1 MHSKKLEDTELW
13 KAYKT
18 KNNSDASRS
27 LWVEKIYEAA
37 ANYLLDVRKT
47 FPNYTLHDETH
58 ILNVLDGM
66 GGLLGDQISLLS
78 VGEMELLILAAS
90 LHDLGMVYTEE
101 EKKRCY
107 QDEEACRKFLRT
119 YRPELLGC
127 PVEEWKAEDR
137 QWYLRT
143 LHPFRLWD
151 VLENEQW
158 SELFKNAPLEIVSKD
173 CILAVCQA
181 HGEKPEELHSNRGL
195 QYLAA
200 DDVDPLFCALLLRL
214 GDLLDFDDTRAPKVL
229 YSYAACNEKSREE
242 WDKHRASAGF
252 RYPPTPSTDD
262 LPYKARCTNPGVEH
276 AVRDFLDWIDEEL
289 GNCFNLQKYC
299 RAGWR
304 QEFPFPRAVMRG
316 EIESDGYMS
325 GDFCLT
331 MDQTQILELLTGE
344 NLYDHSDVFVRELL
358 QNAIDATLLRG
369 EMEPGF
375 VPENSRI
382 DIWEWTDRDGYM
394 WFRIDDQGTGMTA
407 GMLQRYFL
415 KVGNSYYNSQE
426 LERDLRDHGQTD
438 KYNGISRFGIGF
450 LSCFLCG
457 ECAEVSTLYFDP
469 KKNYR
474 EEALVESYQTLHFG
488 LRLQVTGLSGYY
500 TLKNQSRHHQAD
512 ESFPAPGDYGQD
524 HGQIFDR
531 NGYRNNPGTSIA
543 IRLNVGKLGTL
554 NLREATEKYLCGAR
568 VPVYYNNRRVGRTY
582 KEMMQAV
589 HEVAGENFYELSPEL
604 KDEFDRC
611 FPAVRGQYPKISVTV
626 IPLDTEEDQV
636 LPDFSGVIMK
646 YDVHFDKEL
655 QWKVKDQEYVL
666 SWKVSNFGK
675 GIFEIKINSKNTN
688 REPNSLHWTWK
699 KLKKKL
705 GSEKIAV
712 LKKEFEKQ
720 SVCPKAEDLPGGVWQ
735 PFADQMDPYEAWC
748 AYCDHQQIAQMEFS
762 VEDCMCPTIVSLSLN
777 KNNRQLGYTYQGVI
791 AGDFI
796 NTQFDM
802 KLYDCAIFLLGS
814 MWKPRVKVSRSR
826 ISGLPLNVLLAIY
839 GLYRKYDM
847 RLILASVLDW
857 KYSTLKEWRE
867 AHIPQMGQWMKK
879 NLGNYFTE
887 IKNNLQKQLDIK
899 KERFRISTNLYHF
912 DDDTILFK
920 YLAAYLQDNYLMT
933 INYEEGQRISFFE
946 KEGNGLERDYDLFP
960 PMMFCKAAN
969 DRSRQFL
976 CCSEA
981 EFRRGI
987 TVDHPFAAWLLNNT
1001 VPLNQYFPRQF
1012 QMIVECLCDDS
1023 EEDVIEKCNS
1033 IRRQLTA
1040 LPEHHG
1046 VDVSAF
1052 PELGSRDFWSA
1063 KEWERGNI

>member
-1 MHSKKLEDTELW
+1 MHSKKLEDTEFW
-13 KAYKT
+13 KVYKT
-18 KNNSDASRS
+18 KINSDARRS
-27 LWVEKIYEAA
+27 LWVKEIYEVAV
-37 ANYLLDVRKT
+37 NYLLDVRKT

-58 ILNVLDGM
+58 ILNVLDAV
-66 GGLLGDQISLLS
+66 GGLLGDQISRLS
-78 VGEMELLILAAS
+78 AGEMELLILAAS

-101 EKKRCY
+101 EKKRYY
-107 QDEEACRKFLRT
+107 QEEEACSKFLRT

-127 PVEEWKAEDR
+127 SVEEWKAEDQ

-158 SELFKNAPLEIVSKD
+158 SELFKNAPLEIVPKA

-181 HGEKPEELHSNRGL
+181 HGEKPEELHSNKKL
-195 QYLAA
+195 EYLAA
-200 DDVDPLFCALLLRL
+200 EDVDPLFCALLLRL

-229 YSYAACNEKSREE
+229 YSYVACNEKSREE
-242 WDKHRASAGF
+242 WDKHQASAGF
-252 RYPPTPSTDD
+252 RYPPTPSRDD

-304 QEFPFPRAVMRG
+304 QEFPFPRAVMRE

-369 EMEPGF
+369 EMEPDF
-375 VPENSRI
+375 VPEKSRI

-426 LERDLRDHGQTD
+426 LERDLRDHGHTN

-450 LSCFLCG
+450 LSTFLCG

-512 ESFPAPGDYGQD
+512 ESFPVPGDYGQD
-524 HGQIFDR
+524 HGHIFDR

-568 VPVYYNNRRVGRTY
+568 VPVYYNNQRIGRTY
-582 KEMMQAV
+582 KEIMQAV
-589 HEVAGENFYELSPEL
+589 HEVEGENFYELSPEL

-646 YDVHFDKEL
+646 YGVHFHKKL
-655 QWKVKDQEYVL
+655 QWKVKDQEYML
-666 SWKVSNFGK
+666 FWDDSYWKKEVPK
-675 GIFEIKINSKNTN
+675 IEIKSKNISRSQN
-688 REPNSLHWTWK
+688 PLHWKWEE
-699 KLKKKL
+699 LKEEL

-712 LKKEFEKQ
+712 VETVFEKQ
-720 SVCPKAEDLPGGVWQ
+720 SVCPKAKDLPGDVWQ
-735 PFADQMDPYEAWC
+735 LFGDQMELYEAWC
-748 AYCDHQQIAQMEFS
+748 AYWDHEQIAQMELS
-762 VEDCMCPTIVSLSLN
+762 VEDCECPTIESLSLN
-777 KNNRQLGYTYQGVI
+777 KYNDQLAYTYQGVT
-791 AGDFI
+791 AGDCEDLRFFA
-796 NTQFDM
+796 NQN
-802 KLYDCAIFLLGS
+802 DCAMFLLGS
-814 MWKPRVKVSRSR
+814 MWKPRVEVSRSR

-839 GLYRKYDM
+839 GVFRKHGM
-847 RLILASVLDW
+847 RVILGGLNDW
-857 KYSTLKEWRE
+857 KNSTLKEWRE
-867 AHIPQMGQWMKK
+867 AQIPQMDQWMRK

-887 IKNNLQKQLDIK
+887 IKNNLQKPLDIEK
-899 KERFRISTNLYHF
+899 VGFRISTNLYIF
-912 DDDTILFK
+912 ADDTILFK
-920 YLAAYLQDNYLMT
+920 YLAAYLQDNYHMT
-933 INYEEGQRISFFE
+933 INYEEGQTISFFAKDGDKME
-946 KEGNGLERDYDLFP
+946 QDYDLFP
-960 PMMFCKAAN
+960 PMMFCKAAS
-969 DRSRQFL
+969 DRSRQYL

-981 EFRRGI
+981 KFRRGI
-987 TVDHPFAAWLLNNT
+987 TADHPFATWLLNNA
-1001 VPLNQYFPRQF
+1001 VPLNQYFLRQF
-1012 QMIVECLCDDS
+1012 QMIVKCLCDDS
-1023 EEDVIEKCNS
+1023 EEDVIEECNS

-1040 LPEHHG
+1040 LPGHHG

-1052 PELGSRDFWSA
+1052 PELSSRDFWSV
-1063 KEWERGNI
+1063 EE

>member
-1 MHSKKLEDTELW
+1 MHSKKLEDTEFW
-13 KAYKT
+13 KVYKT
-18 KNNSDASRS
+18 KINSDARRS
-27 LWVEKIYEAA
+27 LWVKEIYEVAV
-37 ANYLLDVRKT
+37 NYLLDVRKT

-58 ILNVLDGM
+58 ILNVLDAV
-66 GGLLGDQISLLS
+66 GGLLGDQISRLS
-78 VGEMELLILAAS
+78 AGEMELLILAAS

-101 EKKRCY
+101 EKKRYY
-107 QDEEACRKFLRT
+107 QEEEACSKFLRT

-127 PVEEWKAEDR
+127 SVEEWKAEDQ

-158 SELFKNAPLEIVSKD
+158 SELFKNAPLEIVPKA

-181 HGEKPEELHSNRGL
+181 HGEKPEELHSNKKL
-195 QYLAA
+195 EYLAA
-200 DDVDPLFCALLLRL
+200 EDVDPLFCALLLRL

-229 YSYAACNEKSREE
+229 YSYVACNEKSREE
-242 WDKHRASAGF
+242 WDKHQASAGF
-252 RYPPTPSTDD
+252 RYPPTPSRDD

-304 QEFPFPRAVMRG
+304 QEFPFPRAVMRE

-369 EMEPGF
+369 EMEPDF
-375 VPENSRI
+375 VPEKSRI

-426 LERDLRDHGQTD
+426 LERDLRDHGHTN

-450 LSCFLCG
+450 LSTFLCG

-512 ESFPAPGDYGQD
+512 APFPAPGSEYE
-524 HGQIFDR
+524 HIFDR
-531 NGYRNNPGTSIA
+531 HGYRNNPGTTIA

-568 VPVYYNNRRVGRTY
+568 VPVYYNNQRIGRTY
-582 KEMMQAV
+582 EEMMQAV
-589 HEVAGENFYELSPEL
+589 HEVAGENFYELSPKL

-626 IPLDTEEDQV
+626 IPLDTEEDQI
-636 LPDFSGVIMK
+636 LPDFSGVIIK
-646 YDVHFDKEL
+646 YDVHFDKKR
-655 QWKVKDQEYVL
+655 QWKVKDQVYEVQGYAPL
-666 SWKVSNFGK
+666 MRKVDFKIG
-675 GIFEIKINSKNTN
+675 FESVNLN
-688 REPNSLHWTWK
+688 K
-699 KLKKKL
+699 KLIDWKWKDLNKKFDL
-705 GSEKIAV
+705 EKIVA
-712 LKKEFEKQ
+712 LESEFEKQ
-720 SVCPKAEDLPGGVWQ
+720 SVCPKVEDLPGEVWQ
-735 PFADQMDPYEAWC
+735 PFADQMDLYEAWR
-748 AYCDHQQIAQMEFS
+748 AYWDHEQIAQMELS
-762 VEDCMCPTIVSLSLN
+762 VEDCECPTIESLSLN
-777 KNNRQLGYTYQGVI
+777 KDNGQLGYTYQGII
-791 AGDFI
+791 AGDIIDIVVYSQQKVFA
-796 NTQFDM
+796 M
-802 KLYDCAIFLLGS
+802 FLLGS
-814 MWKPRVKVSRSR
+814 MWKPKVEVSRSR
-826 ISGLPLNVLLAIY
+826 ISGLPLSVSLATC
-839 GLYRKYDM
+839 GLYKKNNMKISLDE
-847 RLILASVLDW
+847 LDDW
-857 KYSTLKEWRE
+857 KNSTLKEWKE
-867 AHIPQMGQWMKK
+867 AQIPSMDQWMRK
-879 NLGNYFTE
+879 NLGDYLTE
-887 IKNNLQKQLDIK
+887 IKNNLQKPLSIKNDIFK
-899 KERFRISTNLYHF
+899 ISTKFYDF
-912 DDDTILFK
+912 DDTVILFK

-933 INYEEGQRISFFE
+933 INYEEGQKISFFE
-946 KEGNGLERDYDLFP
+946 KDGDKMEQDYDLFP
-960 PMMFCKAAN
+960 PMMFCRAAN
-969 DRSRQFL
+969 DRSRQYL
-976 CCSEA
+976 CCSEDV
-981 EFRRGI
+981 FRRGI
-987 TVDHPFAAWLLNNT
+987 TADHPFATWLLNSA

-1023 EEDVIEKCNS
+1023 EEEVIEKCNS

-1052 PELGSRDFWSA
+1052 PELSSRDFWSA
-1063 KEWERGNI
+1063 EEWDQGNI

>member
-1 MHSKKLEDTELW
+1 M
-13 KAYKT
+13 
-18 KNNSDASRS
+18 
-27 LWVEKIYEAA
+27 
-37 ANYLLDVRKT
+37 
-47 FPNYTLHDETH
+47 
-58 ILNVLDGM
+58 
-66 GGLLGDQISLLS
+66 
-78 VGEMELLILAAS
+78 
-90 LHDLGMVYTEE
+90 
-101 EKKRCY
+101 
-107 QDEEACRKFLRT
+107 
-119 YRPELLGC
+119 
-127 PVEEWKAEDR
+127 
-137 QWYLRT
+137 
-143 LHPFRLWD
+143 
-151 VLENEQW
+151 
-158 SELFKNAPLEIVSKD
+158 
-173 CILAVCQA
+173 
-181 HGEKPEELHSNRGL
+181 
-195 QYLAA
+195 
-200 DDVDPLFCALLLRL
+200 LRL

-229 YSYAACNEKSREE
+229 YSYVACNEKSREE

-369 EMEPGF
+369 EMEPDF
-375 VPENSRI
+375 VPEKSRI

-426 LERDLRDHGQTD
+426 LERDLRDHGHTN

-450 LSCFLCG
+450 LSTFLCG
-457 ECAEVSTLYFDP
+457 ECAEVSTLYFDS

-512 ESFPAPGDYGQD
+512 ESFPVPGDYGQD
-524 HGQIFDR
+524 HDHIFDR

-582 KEMMQAV
+582 KEIMQAV
-589 HEVAGENFYELSPEL
+589 HEVAGESIYELSPEL

-626 IPLDTEEDQV
+626 IPLDTEEDQI
-636 LPDFSGVIMK
+636 LPDFSGVIIK
-646 YDVHFDKEL
+646 YDVHFDKKL
-655 QWKVKDQEYVL
+655 QWKVKDQEYGVTWENTYMEEGVPEIELKCMNTRQSRFHL
-666 SWKVSNFGK
+666 SW
-675 GIFEIKINSKNTN
+675 
-688 REPNSLHWTWK
+688 LQ
-699 KLKKKL
+699 LKKFNI
-705 GSEKIAV
+705 EKIVA
-712 LKKEFEKQ
+712 LETEFEKLPI
-720 SVCPKAEDLPGGVWQ
+720 CPKVDDLPSEVWK
-735 PFADQMDPYEAWC
+735 PFEDQMELYEAWRG
-748 AYCDHQQIAQMEFS
+748 YWDHQQIAQMEFS
-762 VEDCMCPTIVSLSLN
+762 VKDCGCPHIISLSLN
-777 KNNRQLGYTYQGVI
+777 KHNRKLVYTYQGVI
-791 AGDFI
+791 SGDFNNTETYI
-796 NTQFDM
+796 NRN
-802 KLYDCAIFLLGS
+802 DCAMFLLGS
-814 MWKPRVKVSRSR
+814 MWKPRVEVSRSR
-826 ISGLPLNVLLAIY
+826 ISGLPLSVLLAASALLKKY
-839 GLYRKYDM
+839 HLGQLWGGLN
-847 RLILASVLDW
+847 DW
-857 KYSTLKEWRE
+857 KNSTLKEWRD
-867 AHIPQMGQWMKK
+867 AQIPQFDQLMRK
-879 NLGNYFTE
+879 NLGTILTE
-887 IKNNLQKQLDIK
+887 IKKELQKPLGIK
-899 KERFRISTNLYHF
+899 EDRFTVSTNIYHF
-912 DDDTILFK
+912 DDDAILDK
-920 YLAAYLQDNYLMT
+920 YLETYLQDNYLMT
-933 INYEEGQRISFFE
+933 INYEEGQTISFFE
-946 KEGNGLERDYDLFP
+946 KDGDKMEQDYDLFP
-960 PMMFCKAAN
+960 PMMFCKAAS
-969 DRSRQFL
+969 DRSRQYL

-981 EFRRGI
+981 KFRRGI
-987 TVDHPFAAWLLNNT
+987 TADHPFAAWLLYNA

-1012 QMIVECLCDDS
+1012 QMIVGCLCNDS

-1052 PELGSRDFWSA
+1052 PELSSRDFWSA
-1063 KEWERGNI
+1063 EE

>member
-1 MHSKKLEDTELW
+1 MHSKNLEDTKLW

-18 KNNSDASRS
+18 KNKSDASRS
-27 LWVEKIYEAA
+27 LWVKEIYGAA

-58 ILNVLDGM
+58 ILNVLEAM
-66 GGLLGDQISLLS
+66 GGLLGDQISLLT

-101 EKKRCY
+101 EKKRYY
-107 QDEEACRKFLRT
+107 QDEEACSKFLRT

-127 PVEEWKAEDR
+127 SVEEWKAEDQ

-158 SELFKNAPLEIVSKD
+158 SELFKHAPLEIVPKA

-181 HGEKPEELHSNRGL
+181 HGEKPEELHNNKKL
-195 QYLAA
+195 EYLAA

-229 YSYAACNEKSREE
+229 YSYVACNEKSREE

-252 RYPPTPSTDD
+252 RYPPTPFRDD

-289 GNCFNLQKYC
+289 GNCFTLQKYC

-304 QEFPFPRAVMRG
+304 QEFSFPRAVMRG

-358 QNAIDATLLRG
+358 QNAIDAMLLRG
-369 EMEPGF
+369 EMEPDF
-375 VPENSRI
+375 VPEKSRI

-407 GMLQRYFL
+407 GMLKRYFL

-426 LERDLRDHGQTD
+426 LERDLRDHGHTN

-450 LSCFLCG
+450 LSTFLCG

-474 EEALVESYQTLHFG
+474 EEALAESYQTLHFG

-512 ESFPAPGDYGQD
+512 ESFPVPGDYGLD
-524 HGQIFDR
+524 HGHIFDR

-568 VPVYYNNRRVGRTY
+568 VPVYYNNQRIGRTY
-582 KEMMQAV
+582 KEIMQAV
-589 HEVAGENFYELSPEL
+589 HEVEGENFYELSPEL

-611 FPAVRGQYPKISVTV
+611 FPAVRAQYPKISVTV

-636 LPDFSGVIMK
+636 LPDFSGVLIK
-646 YDVHFDKEL
+646 YGVRFDKER

-666 SWKVSNFGK
+666 SWHLSYWSKGVPILEIESSNT
-675 GIFEIKINSKNTN
+675 S
-688 REPNSLHWTWK
+688 RRPLYWTWK
-699 KLKKKL
+699 KLKEEF
-705 GSEKIAV
+705 GSEKIAA
-712 LKKEFEKQ
+712 LELEFEKQ
-720 SVCPKAEDLPGGVWQ
+720 SVCPKAEDLPGEVWQ
-735 PFADQMDPYEAWC
+735 PFAKQTNLHEVWI
-748 AYCDHQQIAQMEFS
+748 AYCNYQQTAQMELS
-762 VEDCMCPTIVSLSLN
+762 VEDCGCPTIVSLSLN
-777 KNNRQLGYTYQGVI
+777 KYNGQLAYTYQGVI
-791 AGDFI
+791 AGDYEDSRFFA
-796 NTQFDM
+796 NRN
-802 KLYDCAIFLLGS
+802 DCAMFLLGS
-814 MWKPRVKVSRSR
+814 MWKPRVEVSRSR

-839 GLYRKYDM
+839 GVFRKHGM
-847 RLILASVLDW
+847 RVILGGLNDW
-857 KYSTLKEWRE
+857 KNSTLKEWRE
-867 AHIPQMGQWMKK
+867 VQIPQMDQWMKK
-879 NLGNYFTE
+879 NLGNYITK
-887 IKNNLQKQLDIK
+887 ITNNLQKPLDIE
-899 KERFRISTNLYHF
+899 KEGFRISTKIF
-912 DDDTILFK
+912 DFYFDIILFK
-920 YLAAYLQDNYLMT
+920 YLAAYFQDNYLMT
-933 INYEEGQRISFFE
+933 INYEEGQKISFLE
-946 KEGNGLERDYDLFP
+946 KEGDMMEQDYDQFP
-960 PMMFCKAAN
+960 PMMFCKAAS
-969 DRSRQFL
+969 DRSRQYL
-976 CCSEA
+976 CSSEI

-987 TVDHPFAAWLLNNT
+987 TLDHPFAVWLLNYV

-1012 QMIVECLCDDS
+1012 QMIVECLCNDY
-1023 EEDVIEKCNS
+1023 EEDVIQMCNE

-1052 PELGSRDFWSA
+1052 PELSSRDFWSA
-1063 KEWERGNI
+1063 KEWDRGNI

>member
-1 MHSKKLEDTELW
+1 MHSKNLEDTELW

-18 KNNSDASRS
+18 KINSEDRRS
-27 LWVEKIYEAA
+27 LWVKEIYGAA

-58 ILNVLDGM
+58 ILNVLEAM
-66 GGLLGDQISLLS
+66 GGLLGDQISLLT
-78 VGEMELLILAAS
+78 VGEMELLLLAAS

-101 EKKRCY
+101 EKKRYY
-107 QDEEACRKFLRT
+107 QDEEACIKFLRT

-127 PVEEWKAEDR
+127 SVEEWKAEDQ

-158 SELFKNAPLEIVSKD
+158 SELFKNAPLKIVPKA

-181 HGEKPEELHSNRGL
+181 HGEKPEELHNNKKL
-195 QYLAA
+195 KYLAA

-229 YSYAACNEKSREE
+229 YSYVACNEKSREE

-252 RYPPTPSTDD
+252 RYPPTPSRDD

-289 GNCFNLQKYC
+289 GNCFTLQKDC

-331 MDQTQILELLTGE
+331 MDQTQILELLMGE

-369 EMEPGF
+369 EMEPDF
-375 VPENSRI
+375 VPEKSRI

-407 GMLQRYFL
+407 GMLKRYFL
-415 KVGNSYYNSQE
+415 KVGNSYYNSRE
-426 LERDLRDHGQTD
+426 LERDLRDHGHTK

-450 LSCFLCG
+450 LSTFLCG

-469 KKNYR
+469 TKNYR

-512 ESFPAPGDYGQD
+512 ASFPAPGDYGQD

-531 NGYRNNPGTSIA
+531 HGYRNNPGTSIA
-543 IRLNVGKLGTL
+543 VRLNVGKLGTL

-568 VPVYYNNRRVGRTY
+568 VPVYYNNQRIGRTY
-582 KEMMQAV
+582 EEMMQAV

-636 LPDFSGVIMK
+636 LPDFSGVIIK
-646 YDVHFDKEL
+646 YDVHFDKKL
-655 QWKVKDQEYVL
+655 QWKVKDQEYVVYGYVPFKRKVMFSSENL
-666 SWKVSNFGK
+666 SVKS
-675 GIFEIKINSKNTN
+675 INWLWNGLNEKFD
-688 REPNSLHWTWK
+688 L
-699 KLKKKL
+699 
-705 GSEKIAV
+705 EKIAA
-712 LKKEFEKQ
+712 LELEFEKH
-720 SVCPKAEDLPGGVWQ
+720 SVCPKAEDLPGEVWQ
-735 PFADQMDPYEAWC
+735 PFADQMNLYEAWC
-748 AYCDHQQIAQMEFS
+748 AYWGHEQIAQMQFY
-762 VEDCMCPTIVSLSLN
+762 VEDCECPTIVSLLLN
-777 KNNRQLGYTYQGVI
+777 KYNGDPMYTYQGVM
-791 AGDFI
+791 AGDCVNLEFI
-796 NTQFDM
+796 VNQND
-802 KLYDCAIFLLGS
+802 YAIFLLGS
-814 MWKPRVKVSRSR
+814 MWKPKVDVSRSK
-826 ISGLPLNVLLAIY
+826 ISGLPLNVLLATQ
-839 GLYRKYDM
+839 GLYRKHGM
-847 RLILASVLDW
+847 RVNSDGLNDW
-857 KYSTLKEWRE
+857 NYSTLKEWRE
-867 AHIPQMGQWMKK
+867 AQIPQMDQWMRK

-887 IKNNLQKQLDIK
+887 IKNNLQKPLDIEK
-899 KERFRISTNLYHF
+899 VGFRISTNLNIF
-912 DDDTILFK
+912 ADDTILFK

-933 INYEEGQRISFFE
+933 INYEEGQTISFFAKDGDKME
-946 KEGNGLERDYDLFP
+946 QDYDLFL

-976 CCSEA
+976 CCSDVI
-981 EFRRGI
+981 FRRGI
-987 TVDHPFAAWLLNNT
+987 TLDHPFATWLLNNA
-1001 VPLNQYFPRQF
+1001 VSLNQYFPRQF
-1012 QMIVECLCDDS
+1012 QMIVECLCNDS
-1023 EEDVIEKCNS
+1023 EEEVIEKCNS

-1052 PELGSRDFWSA
+1052 PELSNRDFWSVE
-1063 KEWERGNI
+1063 EWDQGNI

>member
-1 MHSKKLEDTELW
+1 M
-13 KAYKT
+13 
-18 KNNSDASRS
+18 
-27 LWVEKIYEAA
+27 
-37 ANYLLDVRKT
+37 
-47 FPNYTLHDETH
+47 
-58 ILNVLDGM
+58 
-66 GGLLGDQISLLS
+66 
-78 VGEMELLILAAS
+78 
-90 LHDLGMVYTEE
+90 
-101 EKKRCY
+101 
-107 QDEEACRKFLRT
+107 
-119 YRPELLGC
+119 
-127 PVEEWKAEDR
+127 
-137 QWYLRT
+137 
-143 LHPFRLWD
+143 
-151 VLENEQW
+151 
-158 SELFKNAPLEIVSKD
+158 
-173 CILAVCQA
+173 
-181 HGEKPEELHSNRGL
+181 
-195 QYLAA
+195 
-200 DDVDPLFCALLLRL
+200 LRL

-229 YSYAACNEKSREE
+229 YSYVACNEKSREE

-252 RYPPTPSTDD
+252 RYPPTPSRDD

-289 GNCFNLQKYC
+289 GNCFTLQKDC

-304 QEFPFPRAVMRG
+304 QECPFPRAVMRG

-369 EMEPGF
+369 EMEPDF

-426 LERDLRDHGQTD
+426 LERDLRDHGHTN

-450 LSCFLCG
+450 LSTFLCG

-512 ESFPAPGDYGQD
+512 ESFPVPGDYGLA
-524 HGQIFDR
+524 HGHIFDR

-582 KEMMQAV
+582 KEIMQAV
-589 HEVAGENFYELSPEL
+589 HEVAGESIYELSPEL

-611 FPAVRGQYPKISVTV
+611 FPVVRGQYPKISVTV

-646 YDVHFDKEL
+646 YDVHFDREPR
-655 QWKVKDQEYVL
+655 WNVKDQIYEVQGYAPL
-666 SWKVSNFGK
+666 MRKVDF
-675 GIFEIKINSKNTN
+675 KIGFQSMNLN
-688 REPNSLHWTWK
+688 K
-699 KLKKKL
+699 KLIDWKWKNLNKKFDL
-705 GSEKIAV
+705 EKIVA
-712 LKKEFEKQ
+712 LESEFEKQ
-720 SVCPKAEDLPGGVWQ
+720 SVCPKVEDLPGEVWQ
-735 PFADQMDPYEAWC
+735 PFADQMDLYEAWR
-748 AYCDHQQIAQMEFS
+748 AYWDHEQIAQMELS
-762 VEDCMCPTIVSLSLN
+762 VEDCECPTIESLSLN
-777 KNNRQLGYTYQGVI
+777 KDNGHLLYTYQGVT
-791 AGDFI
+791 AGDCRISGFYI
-796 NTQFDM
+796 GRNV
-802 KLYDCAIFLLGS
+802 CAIFLLGS
-814 MWKPRVKVSRSR
+814 MWKPRVEVSRSR
-826 ISGLPLNVLLAIY
+826 ISGLPLCVSLASY
-839 GLYRKYDM
+839 GLYKKHDM
-847 RLILASVLDW
+847 SDIPQGLNDW

-867 AHIPQMGQWMKK
+867 AQIPQMDQWMRK
-879 NLGNYFTE
+879 NLGDYFTE
-887 IKNNLQKQLDIK
+887 IKNNLQKPLDIE
-899 KERFRISTNLYHF
+899 KEGFRISTKFFNF
-912 DDDTILFK
+912 CSDSDIILFK
-920 YLAAYLQDNYLMT
+920 YLSAYLQDNYLMT
-933 INYEEGQRISFFE
+933 INYEEGEKISFFE
-946 KEGNGLERDYDLFP
+946 KEGDKMEQDYDLFP
-960 PMMFCKAAN
+960 PMMFCRAAN
-969 DRSRQFL
+969 DRSRQYL
-976 CCSEA
+976 CCSEDV
-981 EFRRGI
+981 FRRGI
-987 TVDHPFAAWLLNNT
+987 TADHPFAAWLLNNA

-1012 QMIVECLCDDS
+1012 QMIVECLCNDS
-1023 EEDVIEKCNS
+1023 EEEVIEKCNS

-1052 PELGSRDFWSA
+1052 PELSSRDFWSA
-1063 KEWERGNI
+1063 EEWDQGNI

>member
-1 MHSKKLEDTELW
+1 MHSKNLEDTELW

-18 KNNSDASRS
+18 KNNSDVSRS

-37 ANYLLDVRKT
+37 ANYLLNVRKT

-78 VGEMELLILAAS
+78 VSEMELLILAAS

-127 PVEEWKAEDR
+127 PVEDWKAEDR

-229 YSYAACNEKSREE
+229 YSYVACNEKSREE

-252 RYPPTPSTDD
+252 RYPLTPSTDD

-369 EMEPGF
+369 EMEPDF

-394 WFRIDDQGTGMTA
+394 WFRIDDHGTGMTA

-415 KVGNSYYNSQE
+415 KVGNSYYNSRE
-426 LERDLRDHGQTD
+426 LDRDLRDHGQTD

-474 EEALVESYQTLHFG
+474 EEARVESYQTLHFG
-488 LRLQVTGLSGYY
+488 LRFQVTGLSGYY

-512 ESFPAPGDYGQD
+512 TSFPAPGDYGQD

-531 NGYRNNPGTSIA
+531 NGYRDNPGTSIA

-582 KEMMQAV
+582 KEMMEAV
-589 HEVAGENFYELSPEL
+589 HEVAGENFYELSPKL

-636 LPDFSGVIMK
+636 LPNFSGVIMK
-646 YDVHFDKEL
+646 YYVHFDKEPR
-655 QWKVKDQEYVL
+655 WNVKDQIYEVQGYAPL
-666 SWKVSNFGK
+666 MRKVD
-675 GIFEIKINSKNTN
+675 FEIGFQSVNLNKKSIDWKWKNLN
-688 REPNSLHWTWK
+688 K
-699 KLKKKL
+699 KFDL
-705 GSEKIAV
+705 EKIVA
-712 LKKEFEKQ
+712 LESEFEKQ
-720 SVCPKAEDLPGGVWQ
+720 SVCPKAEDLPGEVWQ
-735 PFADQMDPYEAWC
+735 PFADQMDLYEAWR
-748 AYCDHQQIAQMEFS
+748 AYWDHEQIAQMEFS
-762 VEDCMCPTIVSLSLN
+762 VEDCGCPTIKSLSLN
-777 KNNRQLGYTYQGVI
+777 KYNGQLTYTYQGVI
-791 AGDFI
+791 AGDFKDI
-796 NTQFDM
+796 FGYMQRNAVAM
-802 KLYDCAIFLLGS
+802 FLLGS
-814 MWKPRVKVSRSR
+814 MWKPKVEVSRSR
-826 ISGLPLNVLLAIY
+826 ISGLPLCVS
-839 GLYRKYDM
+839 
-847 RLILASVLDW
+847 LASYVLYKKHDMSDILGNLNDW
-857 KYSTLKEWRE
+857 KNRTLKEWRE
-867 AHIPQMGQWMKK
+867 AHIPQMNQWMRK
-879 NLGNYFTE
+879 NLGDYFTE
-887 IKNNLQKQLDIK
+887 IKNNLKKPLDIEK
-899 KERFRISTNLYHF
+899 DGFTVSTNLIF
-912 DDDTILFK
+912 SNNFQDDNILFK
-920 YLAAYLQDNYLMT
+920 YLAAYLQDNYRMT
-933 INYEEGQRISFFE
+933 INYEEGQTISFFAKDGDKME
-946 KEGNGLERDYDLFP
+946 QDYDLFP
-960 PMMFCKAAN
+960 PMMFCRAAS

-976 CCSEA
+976 CCSEDD
-981 EFRRGI
+981 FRRGI
-987 TVDHPFAAWLLNNT
+987 TLDHPFAAWLLNNA
-1001 VPLNQYFPRQF
+1001 VPLNQYYPRQF
-1012 QMIVECLCDDS
+1012 QMIVKCLCDDS
-1023 EEDVIEKCNS
+1023 KEDVIEKCNS

-1052 PELGSRDFWSA
+1052 PELSSRDFWPA
-1063 KEWERGNI
+1063 EE

>member
-1 MHSKKLEDTELW
+1 MHSKNLEDTELW
-13 KAYKT
+13 KAYKS
-18 KNNSDASRS
+18 KINSEDRRC
-27 LWVEKIYEAA
+27 LWVKEIYGAA

-58 ILNVLDGM
+58 ILNVLEAM
-66 GGLLGDQISLLS
+66 GGLLGDQISLLT

-101 EKKRCY
+101 EKKKYY
-107 QDEEACRKFLRT
+107 QEEEACSKFLRT

-127 PVEEWKAEDR
+127 SVEEWKAEDQ

-158 SELFKNAPLEIVSKD
+158 SELFKNAPLEIVPKA

-181 HGEKPEELHSNRGL
+181 HGEKPEELHNNKKL
-195 QYLAA
+195 EYLAA

-229 YSYAACNEKSREE
+229 YSYVACNEKSREE

-252 RYPPTPSTDD
+252 RYPPTPSRDD

-289 GNCFNLQKYC
+289 GNCFTLQKYC

-304 QEFPFPRAVMRG
+304 REFPFPRAVMRG

-369 EMEPGF
+369 EMEPDF

-426 LERDLRDHGQTD
+426 LERDLRDHGHTK

-450 LSCFLCG
+450 LSIFLCG

-512 ESFPAPGDYGQD
+512 ASFPVPGDYGLD
-524 HGQIFDR
+524 HGHIFDR
-531 NGYRNNPGTSIA
+531 HGYRNNPGTSIA

-568 VPVYYNNRRVGRTY
+568 VPVYYNNRWVGRTY
-582 KEMMQAV
+582 EEMMQAV
-589 HEVAGENFYELSPEL
+589 HEVAGESIYELSPEL
-604 KDEFDRC
+604 KEEFDRC
-611 FPAVRGQYPKISVTV
+611 FPAVRAQYPKISVTV

-636 LPDFSGVIMK
+636 LPDFSGAIMK
-646 YDVHFDKEL
+646 YEVHFDKKL
-655 QWKVKDQEYVL
+655 QWKMKDQVYEVHGYVSL
-666 SWKVSNFGK
+666 MRKVGFKIEFKSENLKENSIDWEWKELN
-675 GIFEIKINSKNTN
+675 
-688 REPNSLHWTWK
+688 
-699 KLKKKL
+699 LKFDL
-705 GSEKIAV
+705 EKIVA
-712 LKKEFEKQ
+712 LESEFEKQ
-720 SVCPKAEDLPGGVWQ
+720 SVCPKAEDLPEEVWQ
-735 PFADQMDPYEAWC
+735 PFADQMNLYEAWC
-748 AYCDHQQIAQMEFS
+748 AYCDHEQIAQMQFS
-762 VEDCMCPTIVSLSLN
+762 GEDCECPTIVSLLLKKYN
-777 KNNRQLGYTYQGVI
+777 GQLTYTYQGVI
-791 AGDFI
+791 AGDFKDI
-796 NTQFDM
+796 FVYMQRNAVAM
-802 KLYDCAIFLLGS
+802 FLLGS
-814 MWKPRVKVSRSR
+814 MWKPKVEVSRSR
-826 ISGLPLNVLLAIY
+826 ISGLPLNVSLATC
-839 GLYRKYDM
+839 GLYKKNDM
-847 RLILASVLDW
+847 KISLDEFDDW
-857 KYSTLKEWRE
+857 KNSTLKEWKE
-867 AHIPQMGQWMKK
+867 AQIPQMNQWMRK
-879 NLGNYFTE
+879 NLGDYFIE
-887 IKNNLQKQLDIK
+887 IKNNLQKPLSIKNDIFK
-899 KERFRISTNLYHF
+899 ISTNFYHF
-912 DDDTILFK
+912 DD
-920 YLAAYLQDNYLMT
+920 
-933 INYEEGQRISFFE
+933 
-946 KEGNGLERDYDLFP
+946 
-960 PMMFCKAAN
+960 
-969 DRSRQFL
+969 
-976 CCSEA
+976 
-981 EFRRGI
+981 
-987 TVDHPFAAWLLNNT
+987 
-1001 VPLNQYFPRQF
+1001 
-1012 QMIVECLCDDS
+1012 
-1023 EEDVIEKCNS
+1023 
-1033 IRRQLTA
+1033 TA
-1040 LPEHHG
+1040 
-1046 VDVSAF
+1046 
-1052 PELGSRDFWSA
+1052 
-1063 KEWERGNI
+1063 I

>member
-1 MHSKKLEDTELW
+1 MHSKNLEDTELW

-18 KNNSDASRS
+18 KINSEDRRS
-27 LWVEKIYEAA
+27 LWVKEIYGAA

-58 ILNVLDGM
+58 ILNVLEAM
-66 GGLLGDQISLLS
+66 GGLLGDQISLLT
-78 VGEMELLILAAS
+78 VGEMELLLLAAS

-101 EKKRCY
+101 EKKRYY
-107 QDEEACRKFLRT
+107 QDEEACIKFLRT

-127 PVEEWKAEDR
+127 SVEEWKAEDQ

-158 SELFKNAPLEIVSKD
+158 SELFKNAPLKIVPKA

-181 HGEKPEELHSNRGL
+181 HGEKPEELHNNKKL
-195 QYLAA
+195 KYLAA

-229 YSYAACNEKSREE
+229 YSYVACNEKSREE

-252 RYPPTPSTDD
+252 RYPPTPSRDD

-289 GNCFNLQKYC
+289 GNCFTLQKDC

-369 EMEPGF
+369 EMEPDF
-375 VPENSRI
+375 VPEKSRI

-407 GMLQRYFL
+407 GMLKRYFL
-415 KVGNSYYNSQE
+415 KVGNSYYNSRE
-426 LERDLRDHGQTD
+426 LERDLRDHGHTK

-450 LSCFLCG
+450 LSTFLCG

-469 KKNYR
+469 TKNYR

-512 ESFPAPGDYGQD
+512 ASFPAPGDYGQD

-531 NGYRNNPGTSIA
+531 HGYRNNPGTSIA
-543 IRLNVGKLGTL
+543 VRLNVGKLGTL

-568 VPVYYNNRRVGRTY
+568 VPVYYNNQRIGRTY
-582 KEMMQAV
+582 EEMMQAV

-611 FPAVRGQYPKISVTV
+611 FPAVRGQYPKIWVTV

-636 LPDFSGVIMK
+636 LPDFSGVIIK
-646 YDVHFDKEL
+646 YDVHFDKKL
-655 QWKVKDQEYVL
+655 QWKVKDQEYVVYGYVPFKRKVMFSSENL
-666 SWKVSNFGK
+666 SVKS
-675 GIFEIKINSKNTN
+675 INWLWNGLNEKFD
-688 REPNSLHWTWK
+688 L
-699 KLKKKL
+699 
-705 GSEKIAV
+705 EKIAA
-712 LKKEFEKQ
+712 LELEFEKH
-720 SVCPKAEDLPGGVWQ
+720 SVCPKAEDLPGEVWQ
-735 PFADQMDPYEAWC
+735 PFADQMNLYEAWC
-748 AYCDHQQIAQMEFS
+748 AYWGHEQIAQMQFY
-762 VEDCMCPTIVSLSLN
+762 VEDCECPTIVSLLLN
-777 KNNRQLGYTYQGVI
+777 KYNGDPMYTYQGVM
-791 AGDFI
+791 AGDCVNLEFI
-796 NTQFDM
+796 VNQND
-802 KLYDCAIFLLGS
+802 YAIFLLGS
-814 MWKPRVKVSRSR
+814 MWKPKVDVSRSK
-826 ISGLPLNVLLAIY
+826 ISGLPLNVLLATQ
-839 GLYRKYDM
+839 GLYRKHGM
-847 RLILASVLDW
+847 RVNSDGLNDW
-857 KYSTLKEWRE
+857 NYSTLKEWRE
-867 AHIPQMGQWMKK
+867 AQIPQMDQWMRK

-887 IKNNLQKQLDIK
+887 IKNNLQKPLDIEK
-899 KERFRISTNLYHF
+899 VGFRISTNLNIF
-912 DDDTILFK
+912 ADDTILFK

-933 INYEEGQRISFFE
+933 INYEEGQTISFFAKDGDKME
-946 KEGNGLERDYDLFP
+946 QDYDLFL

-976 CCSEA
+976 CCSDVI
-981 EFRRGI
+981 FRRGI
-987 TVDHPFAAWLLNNT
+987 TLDHPFATWLLNNA
-1001 VPLNQYFPRQF
+1001 VSLNQYFPRQF
-1012 QMIVECLCDDS
+1012 QMIVECLCNDY
-1023 EEDVIEKCNS
+1023 EEDVIQMCNQ

-1052 PELGSRDFWSA
+1052 PELSNRDFWSVE
-1063 KEWERGNI
+1063 EWDQGNI

>member
-1 MHSKKLEDTELW
+1 MHSKNLENTELW

-18 KNNSDASRS
+18 KINSDARRS
-27 LWVEKIYEAA
+27 LWVEEIYEAA

-58 ILNVLDGM
+58 ILNVLDGI
-66 GGLLGDQISLLS
+66 GGLLGDQISRLS

-90 LHDLGMVYTEE
+90 LHDLGMVYTEK
-101 EKKRCY
+101 EKKRYY
-107 QDEEACRKFLRT
+107 QDEEACSKFLRT

-127 PVEEWKAEDR
+127 SVEEWKAEDQ

-229 YSYAACNEKSREE
+229 YSYVACNEKSREE

-252 RYPPTPSTDD
+252 RYPPTPSRDD

-276 AVRDFLDWIDEEL
+276 AVRDFLDWIDEGL

-304 QEFPFPRAVMRG
+304 QEFPFPRAVMRE

-369 EMEPGF
+369 EMEPDF
-375 VPENSRI
+375 VPEKSRI

-426 LERDLRDHGQTD
+426 LERDLRDHGHTK

-450 LSCFLCG
+450 LSTFLCG

-474 EEALVESYQTLHFG
+474 EEARVESYQTLHFG

-512 ESFPAPGDYGQD
+512 ESFPVPGDYGLD
-524 HGQIFDR
+524 HGHIFDR

-568 VPVYYNNRRVGRTY
+568 VPVYYNNQRIGRTY
-582 KEMMQAV
+582 KEIMQAV

-646 YDVHFDKEL
+646 YDVHFDKKL
-655 QWKVKDQEYVL
+655 QWKMKDQEYVL
-666 SWKVSNFGK
+666 SCHLSYWSKGGPILEIESSNT
-675 GIFEIKINSKNTN
+675 S
-688 REPNSLHWTWK
+688 RRPLYWTWK
-699 KLKKKL
+699 KLKEEF
-705 GSEKIAV
+705 GSEKIAA
-712 LKKEFEKQ
+712 LELEFEKQ
-720 SVCPKAEDLPGGVWQ
+720 SVCPKAEDLPGKVWQ
-735 PFADQMDPYEAWC
+735 PFAEQTNLHEVWI
-748 AYCDHQQIAQMEFS
+748 AYCNYQQTAQMELS
-762 VEDCMCPTIVSLSLN
+762 VEDCGCPTIVSLSLN
-777 KNNRQLGYTYQGVI
+777 KYNGQLAYTYQGVT
-791 AGDFI
+791 AGDCEDSRFYL
-796 NTQFDM
+796 NQN
-802 KLYDCAIFLLGS
+802 DCAMFLLGS
-814 MWKPRVKVSRSR
+814 MWKPRVEVSRSI
-826 ISGLPLNVLLAIY
+826 ISGLPLSVFLATN
-839 GLYRKYDM
+839 GLFIKYHINLSFGD
-847 RLILASVLDW
+847 LNDW

-867 AHIPQMGQWMKK
+867 AQIPQLDQWMRK
-879 NLGNYFTE
+879 NLGTILTE
-887 IKNNLQKQLDIK
+887 IKRELQKPLGIK
-899 KERFRISTNLYHF
+899 EDRFTVSTNFYHF
-912 DDDTILFK
+912 DDDAILFK
-920 YLAAYLQDNYLMT
+920 YLAAYLQDNYHMI
-933 INYEEGQRISFFE
+933 INYEEGQKISFFE
-946 KEGNGLERDYDLFP
+946 KDGDKMEQDYDLFP
-960 PMMFCKAAN
+960 PMMFCRAAN
-969 DRSRQFL
+969 DRSRQYL
-976 CCSEA
+976 CCSKDD
-981 EFRRGI
+981 FRRGI
-987 TVDHPFAAWLLNNT
+987 TLDHPFAAWLLNNA

-1012 QMIVECLCDDS
+1012 QMIVECLCNDY
-1023 EEDVIEKCNS
+1023 EKKVIEKCNS

-1052 PELGSRDFWSA
+1052 PELSSRDFWSA
-1063 KEWERGNI
+1063 EEWDQGNI

>member
-1 MHSKKLEDTELW
+1 MHSKNLEDTELW

-18 KNNSDASRS
+18 KINSEDRRS
-27 LWVEKIYEAA
+27 LWVKEIYGAA

-58 ILNVLDGM
+58 ILNVLEAM
-66 GGLLGDQISLLS
+66 GGLLGDQISLLT
-78 VGEMELLILAAS
+78 VGEMELLLLAAS

-101 EKKRCY
+101 EKKRYY
-107 QDEEACRKFLRT
+107 QDEEACSKFLRT
-119 YRPELLGC
+119 SRPESLGC
-127 PVEEWKAEDR
+127 SVEEWKAEDQ

-181 HGEKPEELHSNRGL
+181 HGEKPEELHNNKKL
-195 QYLAA
+195 EYLAA

-229 YSYAACNEKSREE
+229 YSYVACNEKSREE

-252 RYPPTPSTDD
+252 RYPPTPSRDD

-276 AVRDFLDWIDEEL
+276 AVQDFLDWIDEEL
-289 GNCFNLQKYC
+289 GNCFTLQKYC

-369 EMEPGF
+369 EMEPDF
-375 VPENSRI
+375 VPEKSHI

-407 GMLQRYFL
+407 GMLKRYFL
-415 KVGNSYYNSQE
+415 KVGNSYYNSRE
-426 LERDLRDHGQTD
+426 LERDLRDHGHTN

-450 LSCFLCG
+450 LSTFLCG

-512 ESFPAPGDYGQD
+512 ESFPVPGDYGQD

-531 NGYRNNPGTSIA
+531 HGYRNNPGTSIA
-543 IRLNVGKLGTL
+543 IRLNVGKLGIL

-568 VPVYYNNRRVGRTY
+568 VPVYYNNQRIGRTY
-582 KEMMQAV
+582 KEIMQAV
-589 HEVAGENFYELSPEL
+589 HEVAGENFYELSPKL

-611 FPAVRGQYPKISVTV
+611 FPALCGQYPKVAV
-626 IPLDTEEDQV
+626 IVVPLDTEENQI
-636 LPDFSGVIMK
+636 LPGFSGVIMT
-646 YDVHFDKEL
+646 YYVHFDKMP
-655 QWKVKDQEYVL
+655 QWNVEDKDYVL
-666 SWKVSNFGK
+666 SWKVLNFKK
-675 GIFEIKINSKNTN
+675 GISEIKINSKNTN
-688 REPNSLHWTWK
+688 RGSNPLHWTWK
-699 KLKKKL
+699 KLKKKF

-712 LKKEFEKQ
+712 LKTEFEKH
-720 SVCPKAEDLPGGVWQ
+720 SVCPKAEDLPGEVWQ
-735 PFADQMDPYEAWC
+735 PFADQMDLYEVWC
-748 AYCDHQQIAQMEFS
+748 AYCDHKQIAQMEFS
-762 VEDCMCPTIVSLSLN
+762 VEDCMCPTIASLSLN
-777 KNNRQLGYTYQGVI
+777 KNNRQFTYTYQGVI
-791 AGDFI
+791 AGD
-796 NTQFDM
+796 NEDSVSYTDQN
-802 KLYDCAIFLLGS
+802 DCAMFLAGS
-814 MWKPRVKVSRSR
+814 MWKPKVEVSRSR
-826 ISGLPLNVLLAIY
+826 ISYLPINVSLAIC
-839 GLYRKYDM
+839 GLFKKYEM
-847 RLILASVLDW
+847 RIILDNLNNW
-857 KYSTLKEWRE
+857 NQSTLKEWRE
-867 AHIPQMGQWMKK
+867 AQIPQLDHWMKK

-887 IKNNLQKQLDIK
+887 IKNNLHKSLGIK
-899 KERFRISTNLYHF
+899 NHILTISTNFYNYAA
-912 DDDTILFK
+912 ILFK
-920 YLAAYLQDNYLMT
+920 YLTVYLQDNYLMT
-933 INYEEGQRISFFE
+933 INYEEGQTISFFGRDGG
-946 KEGNGLERDYDLFP
+946 KLQDYDLFP
-960 PMMFCKAAN
+960 PMMFCSAAN
-969 DRSRQFL
+969 DRSRQYL
-976 CCSEA
+976 CCSET

-987 TVDHPFAAWLLNNT
+987 TADHPFAAWLLNNA

-1012 QMIVECLCDDS
+1012 QMIVECLCNDY
-1023 EEDVIEKCNS
+1023 ETKVIEKCNS

-1052 PELGSRDFWSA
+1052 PELSSRDFWSA